1 MRRRSLSGLQLA
13 VRAAVGASVSYA
25 LAQLLG
31 LDHPIFAF
39 TAAVIVTDLKPA
51 QSRELGLRR
60 LGATLVGGV
69 AGAALSMVLPSTPWA
84 IGAGVLGAMLL
95 CDMLGARDGAKIA
108 GYICGLIVLEHNA
121 EPWNDA
127 FYRMIETALG
137 VMVAWAIAY
146 VPKLIP
152 PEQGDE
158 GEATSETAPAPHEP
172 SSTRKVN
179 TPRRD

>member
-1 MRRRSLSGLQLA
+1 MRRRSLSGLQVA
-13 VRAAVGASVSYA
+13 VRAAVGASVSFA
-25 LAQLLG
+25 LAQLLA
-31 LDHPIFAF
+31 LPHPIFAF
-39 TAAVIVTDLKPA
+39 TAAVIVTDLKPT

-95 CDMLGARDGAKIA
+95 CDMLGAREGAKIA
-108 GYICGLIVLEHNA
+108 GYICGLIVFEHSA
-121 EPWNDA
+121 EPWHDA

-137 VMVAWAIAY
+137 VTVAWAISY

-152 PEQGDE
+152 PERAEAGDVTA
-158 GEATSETAPAPHEP
+158 GGATAPAD
-172 SSTRKVN
+172 
-179 TPRRD
+179 PRPPIR

>member
-1 MRRRSLSGLQLA
+1 MQLA
-13 VRAAVGASVSYA
+13 VRAAVGASVSFA

-39 TAAVIVTDLKPA
+39 TAAVIVTDLKPT

-69 AGAALSMVLPSTPWA
+69 TGAALSMVLPSTPWA
-84 IGAGVLGAMLL
+84 IGGGVLAAMLL
-95 CDMLGARDGAKIA
+95 CDLLGAREGAKIA
-108 GYICGLIVLEHNA
+108 GYICGLIVLEHSA

-127 FYRMIETALG
+127 LLRMIETALG
-137 VMVAWAIAY
+137 VTVAWVIAY

-152 PEQGDE
+152 PGRAEAGDATAE
-158 GEATSETAPAPHEP
+158 GATVPAD
-172 SSTRKVN
+172 
-179 TPRRD
+179 PRRPPIR

>member
-1 MRRRSLSGLQLA
+1 VLQKGVVGRNRLKPLQLA
-13 VRAAVGASVSYA
+13 LRAAVGASVSYA
-25 LAQLLG
+25 LAQTLG

-39 TAAVIVTDLKPA
+39 TAAVIVTDLSPA

-60 LGATLVGGV
+60 LAATLVGGV

-95 CDMLGARDGAKIA
+95 CDLLGAREGAKIA

-121 EPWNDA
+121 EPWHDA
-127 FYRMIETALG
+127 LYRVIETALG
-137 VMVAWAIAY
+137 VSVAWAIAY

-152 PEQGDE
+152 PEQADDTAAE
-158 GEATSETAPAPHEP
+158 EAIVEP
-172 SSTRKVN
+172 DSRRTRQGRN
-179 TPRRD
+179 